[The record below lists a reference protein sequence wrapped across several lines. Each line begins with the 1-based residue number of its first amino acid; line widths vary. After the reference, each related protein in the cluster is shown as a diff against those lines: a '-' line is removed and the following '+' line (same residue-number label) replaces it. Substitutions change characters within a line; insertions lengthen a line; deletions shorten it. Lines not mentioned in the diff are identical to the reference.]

1 MLVAV
6 VVQIVGG
13 LRRLLLHV
21 LILVLVYGLPPSSVS
36 LQSHFEHWAKGPT
49 CRRRLC
55 CTGMV
60 IEFRSVSR

>member
-21 LILVLVYGLPPSSVS
+21 LILVLVYDLPPSSVS
-36 LQSHFEHWAKGPT
+36 CSPISNIGQKDRPAAAAFAVPAW
-49 CRRRLC
+49 
-55 CTGMV
+55 
-60 IEFRSVSR
+60 